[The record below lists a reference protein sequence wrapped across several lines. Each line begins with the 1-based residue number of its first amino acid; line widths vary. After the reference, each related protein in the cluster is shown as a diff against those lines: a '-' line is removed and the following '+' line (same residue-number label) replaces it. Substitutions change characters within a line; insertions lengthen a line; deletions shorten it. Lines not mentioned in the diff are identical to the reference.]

1 MGFEDILTSSTKSK
15 YIPNDNLSS
24 QMCMHKL
31 AESLMDGEV
40 QAGWRDNMICPQLL
54 PIQEYKLL
62 DNPITNDV

>member
-1 MGFEDILTSSTKSK
+1 
-15 YIPNDNLSS
+15 
-24 QMCMHKL
+24 MCMHKL

>member
-15 YIPNDNLSS
+15 YIPNDNFSS

-40 QAGWRDNMICPQLL
+40 QAG
-54 PIQEYKLL
+54 
-62 DNPITNDV
+62 